1 MSKVTATLASSH
13 GSLTFDTATGS
24 VKQCSLEKSFGPRPM
39 RIDVDEW
46 QARYPGES
54 IVGEH
59 DILDFGYW
67 LRSGKYEAPCEDW
80 RLEREERIRQEKAE
94 GGL

>member
-1 MSKVTATLASSH
+1 MIAALCSSH
-13 GSLTFDTATGS
+13 GKLTFDTETGR
-24 VKQCSLEKSFGPRPM
+24 VLVCSLERSFGPKPVRV
-39 RIDVDEW
+39 DVAEW

-67 LRSGKYEAPCEDW
+67 LRNDKYEAPCEDW
-80 RLEREERIRQEKAE
+80 RLDREERIGQEKAE
-94 GGL
+94 A